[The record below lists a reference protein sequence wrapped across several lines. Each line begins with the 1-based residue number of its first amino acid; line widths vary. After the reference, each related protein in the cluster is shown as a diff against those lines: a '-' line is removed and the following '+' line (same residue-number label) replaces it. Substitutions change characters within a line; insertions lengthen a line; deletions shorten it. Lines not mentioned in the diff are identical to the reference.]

1 MDFQSHKSR
10 GVKFSD
16 LIQHRVRTDSW
27 ERPASPACTSDQIQ
41 PISVAQPK
49 PPPKS
54 DKEDDSHAKKYGR
67 HGDITPANI
76 LWFDDGTDGDDNLTG
91 TLKLADFGQA
101 ELNSALSRTQPKSVA
116 NTMTYR
122 PPECD
127 LQPKPIRQSYDI
139 WCLGCVFLEF
149 AAWMLGGE
157 RLLTEFGIRRVTHD
171 LLQHMA
177 TDTFFQ
183 FTTNP
188 LTSNPEVVVKSAV
201 TDVSSIQDHYENMS
215 LRYA

>member
-1 MDFQSHKSR
+1 M
-10 GVKFSD
+10 
-16 LIQHRVRTDSW
+16 
-27 ERPASPACTSDQIQ
+27 Q
-41 PISVAQPK
+41 PTCAVQATVPSQQA
-49 PPPKS
+49 
-54 DKEDDSHAKKYGR
+54 DEDESQAKKYGR

-76 LWFDDGTDGDDNLTG
+76 LWFDDGSTDNDDLTG

-157 RLLTEFGIRRVTHD
+157 RLLIEFGFKRVTPD
-171 LLQHMA
+171 VLQHYQS

-183 FTTNP
+183 FTINP
-188 LTSNPEVVVKSAV
+188 HTSNPEVVVKDSV
-201 TDVSSIQDHYENMS
+201 TNVSSVRKTTKASH
-215 LRYA
+215 